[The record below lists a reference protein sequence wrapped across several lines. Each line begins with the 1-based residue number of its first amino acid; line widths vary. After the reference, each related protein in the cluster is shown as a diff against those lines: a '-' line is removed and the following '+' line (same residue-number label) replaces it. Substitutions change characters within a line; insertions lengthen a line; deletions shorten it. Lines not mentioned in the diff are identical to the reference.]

1 MSAEKDPRQPGE
13 VSDSL
18 DKGFSRRAFLTGAS
32 ALAAGLVVGCG
43 ILDKEQRRPPEI
55 TSDSTP
61 LDTSQES
68 NENTPSP
75 SPEPSNPGSSRTTEK
90 STSQTPEKTKSPE
103 AKIERAM
110 PTSIW
115 FKNNELGGVHDF
127 VPVGLSKSGGIG
139 DPDSKDNKDKFG
151 IFVEPKW
158 GPLPGEGRRVITTGH
173 TYQDGSGA
181 YPPDAKD
188 KITMG
193 DRFFVRTDKGQI
205 IEYEVVRKD
214 VVNEENYSSY
224 AEENDLYGYNAK
236 SPQEEMV
243 GITCTNFDSRI
254 RNHTAR
260 LIFIARAVGVIN
272 P

>member
-1 MSAEKDPRQPGE
+1 MSAEKYSRQPGE

-18 DKGFSRRAFLTGAS
+18 DKGFSRRAFLAGVS
-32 ALAAGLVVGCG
+32 ALAAGLAVGCG
-43 ILDKEQRRPPEI
+43 ILDNEQKRPPEI

-61 LDTSQES
+61 LDTSPES
-68 NENTPSP
+68 NENSSSP
-75 SPEPSNPGSSRTTEK
+75 APEPSTPGSSRTTEK

-110 PTSIW
+110 PANIW
-115 FKNNELGGVHDF
+115 FKNDELGGVRDF
-127 VPVGLSKSGGIG
+127 VTVGLSESGGIG
-139 DPDSKDNKDKFG
+139 DPEGKANKDKFG

-188 KITMG
+188 KITTG
-193 DRFFVRTDKGQI
+193 DSFFVRTDKGQI
-205 IEYEVVRKD
+205 IEYEVTRKD
-214 VVNEENYSSY
+214 VVNEENYSRY
-224 AEENDLYGYNAK
+224 AEKNDLYGYNAK
-236 SPQEEMV
+236 KPQEEMV
-243 GITCTNFDSRI
+243 GITCTNFDPRI

-260 LIFIARAVGVIN
+260 LIFVAKAVGVIN